1 MTSPATIWAFDLGKG
16 SLGEAVLNLETHQF
30 HHKATLLLPADLA
43 QRGPASQAGT
53 PASRYRA
60 WKVRLA
66 HRERERWLDTVW
78 QAAGLEVLQP
88 RQTALVCALPP
99 KRDDTGQPLFDQ
111 GHWALVGRADYR
123 LEREF
128 APALGEKTKDGAPS
142 DAAGANLC
150 YTSCLL
156 RIKLLRWKRGDPPLE
171 EWQVYK
177 ALRSAMQKRGYGRV
191 PWAVKEARAQ
201 GKTPEELEAEDQKQ
215 LEQAD
220 PRYREAAGKWPEF
233 KRAVPAEFH
242 FPCYYDA
249 FHMGL
254 WSPDQPDQLR
264 LRPDHRAASTRNV
277 RFDRADVR
285 KELIALGNNAAA
297 MLPQLQQAFERWQR
311 DGWTFRHPVTG
322 EALTKPVHARTFG
335 EFLCD
340 GPAGQPDETSFE
352 AFLNQRRAAG
362 IRIGTFEEWMAALGQ
377 KTPRF
382 DNRILAPCVLIPR
395 YHACKVDARLEK
407 DRAGRLTGK
416 LVPDSLLATEVTF
429 LLKLKNLLV
438 ADPVKG
444 QRKLTVQEVRDIFAF
459 AQRRLK
465 SLPLF
470 TPEGEPAKE
479 WPRKVANCFAI
490 NPSDWPKIAV
500 ETECLKGL
508 ARLTVSDNGAP
519 RPLTREEA
527 EALLHAVA
535 GGRRA
540 AQTVLPAHLLPLV
553 KRAAAAWKQAKQQ
566 AEEIMLRPLPGHEE
580 VKAPRTSGRSAY
592 SRVALRILKE
602 LILSGDAPSA
612 FHARLVRREPDLLQR
627 LGPAP
632 GQPLA
637 IFDDSTASNEAQRK
651 QEDAENRKRG
661 LLVSELNF
669 LLQMRKDDGSPDSW
683 ENLFIPAQT
692 LEALQQRHTE
702 DGRLDAD
709 AAVREL
715 LGTIKDPVVRHRLSV
730 FDERLRKLRFGDA
743 REGLPG
749 FGVPEAI
756 VLEFVREDFMGEEAK
771 RRLQTFQRQ
780 REEERKKARSIGAE
794 SALSALKCQLWEAQG
809 GECLNG
815 REVLDQ
821 TGQSKARCLYRQTPL
836 PLSRLDEYVIDHIVP
851 RARGGPDA
859 MVNYVLTTAE
869 TNEAKGDRTPFEWLH
884 GSPDWDAYVARVKAR
899 AAALRNKKVQL
910 LTRED
915 APELVERYTALAESA
930 WISKLAQTIVNLRFG
945 WRNGVDYSGPQPV
958 KRVIVVSGGLTAR
971 VRAKY
976 GLDKLLYGE
985 NTAPEVL
992 AKKVK
997 NRDDDRHHALDA
1009 MVMTFIPHWARD
1021 PNKQGFF
1028 RFPPA
1033 FRDANGRED
1042 DQRIRSLFASHLQQI
1057 VPRHLAYE
1065 PSVLADTIYG
1075 GRLDNGRPVIV
1086 QRVPVRELAYKQ
1098 EQQRPV
1104 FNLTYAK
1111 DQIAHVRDP
1120 RLRRVLEAFVATGP
1134 HQAAWDNY
1142 CRALAAGTCPEL
1154 PGRKVLKVTLNR
1166 DEDPAEFK
1174 DLSKDRP
1181 MNGRKKHRGAF
1192 RTRKGEHRGQFVY
1205 LDARGRARV
1214 RPVRPFESLV
1224 AVKAEVERLAAGG
1237 RVVGFF
1243 QSMCLVELDQP
1254 VTHGNFELQPGTY
1267 RLNTIK
1273 KDGRAQ
1279 VTTAAGEKTPEIN
1292 LAKLLAA
1299 GFRRIA

>member
-1 MTSPATIWAFDLGKG
+1 MTTPATIWAFDLGKG
-16 SLGEAVLNLETHQF
+16 SLGEAVRDLQTNQF
-30 HHKATLLLPADLA
+30 PLAATLLLPPELA
-43 QRGPASQAGT
+43 QRGPAGQAGT

-60 WKVRLA
+60 LKVRQA
-66 HRERERWLDTVW
+66 HRERERWLETVW
-78 QAAGLEVLQP
+78 QAAGLEVLRT

-128 APALGEKTKDGAPS
+128 APALGEKTRDGAPS

-156 RIKLLRWKRGDPPLE
+156 RIKLLRWKPGDPPLE
-171 EWQVYK
+171 HWQVYK

-191 PWAVKEARAQ
+191 PWAIKEARAR
-201 GKTPEELEAEDQKQ
+201 GKTPEELEAEEEKK

-220 PRYREAAGKWPEF
+220 PRYREAAGKWPDF

-249 FHMGL
+249 LHMGL
-254 WSPDQPDQLR
+254 WSPDQPDHLR

-311 DGWTFRHPVTG
+311 DGWKFPHPVTG
-322 EALTKPVHARTFG
+322 QELTYPVRARTFG

-377 KTPRF
+377 KTPKF

-416 LVPDSLLATEVTF
+416 LVPDSLLASEVTL

-438 ADPVKG
+438 ADADKG
-444 QRKLTVQEVRDIFAF
+444 QRKLTVGEVRDIFAF

-465 SLPLF
+465 TLPLLN
-470 TPEGEPAKE
+470 PEGEPVKE
-479 WPRKVANCFAI
+479 WPKKVANCFAI
-490 NPSDWPKIAV
+490 NPSDWPKLAA
-500 ETECLKGL
+500 EAECLKGL
-508 ARLTVSDNGAP
+508 ARLTVSDNGTS
-519 RPLTREEA
+519 RSLTAEEA

-540 AQTVLPAHLLPLV
+540 AQTALPAHLLPLV
-553 KRAAAAWKQAKQQ
+553 KRAAAAWKQAKQA
-566 AEEIMLRPLPGHEE
+566 AEGKVLRPLPGHEE

-632 GQPLA
+632 DKPLA
-637 IFDDSTASNEAQRK
+637 IFDDSTASNEARRK

-669 LLQMRKDDGSPDSW
+669 LPQMRKDNGSPDCW

-702 DGRLDAD
+702 NGRLDAD

-715 LGTIKDPVVRHRLSV
+715 LGTIKDPVVRHRLGV
-730 FDERLRKLRFGDA
+730 FDERLRELRFGDA

-756 VLEFVREDFMGEEAK
+756 VIEFVREDFMGEEAK
-771 RRLQTFQRQ
+771 RRLQSFQRQ
-780 REEERKKARSIGAE
+780 REAERKEAQSVAAQAGAE
-794 SALSALKCQLWEAQG
+794 SALSALKYQLWKAQG
-809 GECLNG
+809 GECLYG
-815 REVLDQ
+815 REVFDE
-821 TGQSKARCLYRQTPL
+821 TGQSKARCLYRQTAL

-851 RARGGPDA
+851 RVRGGPDA

-869 TNEAKGDRTPFEWLH
+869 TNAAKGDHTPFEWLH
-884 GSPDWDAYVARVKAR
+884 GTPDWDAYVARVKAR
-899 AAALRNKKVQL
+899 AATLRSKKVQL

-915 APELVERYTALAESA
+915 APELVERYTALAETA

-985 NTAPEVL
+985 NTPPEVL

-1021 PNKQGFF
+1021 PHKEGFF
-1028 RFPPA
+1028 RFPAA

-1042 DQRIRSLFASHLQQI
+1042 YQRIRALFASHLQQI

-1075 GRLDNGRPVIV
+1075 CRLDNGRPVIV
-1086 QRVPVRELAYKQ
+1086 QRASVGELAYKQ
-1098 EQQRPV
+1098 ENQRPV

-1111 DQIAHVRDP
+1111 DQIAHVRDA
-1120 RLRRVLEAFVATGP
+1120 RIRRVLEAFVATGP
-1134 HQAAWDNY
+1134 DQAAWDNF
-1142 CRALAAGTCPEL
+1142 CRSLAAGTCPEL

-1166 DEDPAEFK
+1166 DEELAEFK
-1174 DLSKDRP
+1174 DLSKD
-1181 MNGRKKHRGAF
+1181 GCGAF

-1205 LDARGRARV
+1205 VDGRGRARV

-1237 RVVGFF
+1237 RLVGFF

-1254 VTHGNFELQPGTY
+1254 VTHSDFVLQPGTY

-1279 VTTAAGEKTPEIN
+1279 VTSASSEKSPEIN

-1299 GFRRIA
+1299 GFRRKA